1 MPYMISEIAGAL
13 DWGTLWSALLTLALG
28 LLCWLVVK
36 KIVHRAF
43 SMLEK
48 LGRALPGPEKVLKLF
63 KSLLIFLFGTQLLR
77 LFGVDISSLLAGL
90 GIAGVVVG
98 FAVQDVLKDVTMGIN
113 IMADRYYTVGDIIS
127 VGDIRNARVVS
138 FNMKTTRLENL
149 DTGDTITIAN
159 RNISEAT
166 VLSDWQML
174 DVPAP
179 YEETGGRMRTVCEQL
194 CERIR
199 ESETVSDCTFMGIQ
213 ELGDSAVYYRLRITG
228 DKDKRG
234 AIRRYALGCV
244 QEVYEREGISV
255 PYPHMDVTQKNE

>member
-1 MPYMISEIAGAL
+1 MPYMISEIAEAL
-13 DWGTLWSALLTLALG
+13 DWGKLWSALLTLVLG

-36 KIVHRAF
+36 KVVHRAF

-48 LGRALPGPEKVLKLF
+48 VGRTLPGPEKLLKLL
-63 KSLLIFLFGTQLLR
+63 KSLLIFIFGTQLLR
-77 LFGVDISSLLAGL
+77 VFGVDLSSLLAGL
-90 GIAGVVVG
+90 GIVGVVVG
-98 FAVQDVLKDVTMGIN
+98 FAVQDVLKDATMGIN
-113 IMADRYYTVGDIIS
+113 IMADHYYAVGDVIS
-127 VGDIRNARVVS
+127 VGDIRNARVVG
-138 FNMKTTRLENL
+138 FNVKTTKLENL
-149 DTGDTITIAN
+149 DTGDMITIAN

-194 CERIR
+194 CEQIR
-199 ESETVSDCTFMGIQ
+199 ESGMVSDCAFMGIQ

-234 AIRRYALGCV
+234 PIRRYALGCV

>member
-1 MPYMISEIAGAL
+1 MPYMMSEIAEAL
-13 DWGTLWSALLTLALG
+13 DWGKLWSALLTLLIG

-36 KIVHRAF
+36 RVVRRVF

-48 LGRALPGPEKVLKLF
+48 MGRALPGSEKVLRLF

-77 LFGVDISSLLAGL
+77 LFGVDVSSLLAGL

-113 IMADRYYTVGDIIS
+113 IMADHYYAVGDVIS
-127 VGDIRNARVVS
+127 VGNLRNARVVS

-149 DTGDTITIAN
+149 DTGDVITIAN

-179 YEETGGRMRTVCEQL
+179 YEETLERMRTVLERL
-194 CERIR
+194 CERIK
-199 ESETVSDCTFMGIQ
+199 ESSMVSDCAFAGTQ
-213 ELGDSAVYYRLRITG
+213 ELGNSAVYYRLRITG

-244 QEVYEREGISV
+244 QEVYAQEGIPV